1 MEIECNIK
9 VDIDEVISQCENK
22 DLVELCQDVFD
33 SMPDEQK
40 QEFLH
45 DNFDSIKT
53 DDIKEETKT
62 CTRKDSMTKEEIIK
76 GGRPSEPYCFETD
89 TEELWYNIGLYDGA
103 TAETKSP
110 WVSVKE
116 KLPFPYENVF
126 TAGLAGR
133 CMGVGGVDY
142 VNGEGEWQHYAG
154 VDYWMP
160 IPPIPQK

>member
-53 DDIKEETKT
+53 HDIK
-62 CTRKDSMTKEEIIK
+62 D
-76 GGRPSEPYCFETD
+76 
-89 TEELWYNIGLYDGA
+89 LYQERLGD
-103 TAETKSP
+103 
-110 WVSVKE
+110 
-116 KLPFPYENVF
+116 
-126 TAGLAGR
+126 
-133 CMGVGGVDY
+133 
-142 VNGEGEWQHYAG
+142 
-154 VDYWMP
+154 
-160 IPPIPQK
+160 

>member
-53 DDIKEETKT
+53 DDIKDLYHERLGDKA
-62 CTRKDSMTKEEIIK
+62 MTKEEIIK

-89 TEELWYNIGLYDGA
+89 TEERWYNIGLYDGA

-116 KLPFPYENVF
+116 KLPSPYENVF
-126 TAGLAGR
+126 IAGLAGR

-142 VNGEGEWQHYAG
+142 VNGEGKWQHYAG

>member
-1 MEIECNIK
+1 
-9 VDIDEVISQCENK
+9 
-22 DLVELCQDVFD
+22 
-33 SMPDEQK
+33 
-40 QEFLH
+40 
-45 DNFDSIKT
+45 
-53 DDIKEETKT
+53 
-62 CTRKDSMTKEEIIK
+62 MTKEEIIK

-116 KLPFPYENVF
+116 KLPSPYENVF
-126 TAGLAGR
+126 IAGLAGR
-133 CMGVGGVDY
+133 CMCVGGVDY
-142 VNGEGEWQHYAG
+142 VNGEGKWQHYAG